1 MVQVTPSSIH
11 RVAISKTRR
20 KKEIASAL
28 KNSISNVKTFFQH
41 PDDELFGHYKR
52 QVTNAVLQILLKE
65 FPEKMKFWR
74 SCHQAVIAVNKKKD
88 IFVLLGN
95 KDTCNFPIQVQVD
108 VCGEDLECIFVN
120 RNDYSPQDPDTR
132 KITGNMKKRIEQEE
146 ERRKAQA
153 YSSPSFIRKL
163 TSCCSPPTP
172 DYSRTNSCILY
183 KFTKELSDFNQLMN
197 QETLS
202 SLNIAP
208 ESEKSPMVTIGVP
221 VFLGTQA

>member
-1 MVQVTPSSIH
+1 M
-11 RVAISKTRR
+11 
-20 KKEIASAL
+20 
-28 KNSISNVKTFFQH
+28 KTFFQH

-52 QVTNAVLQILLKE
+52 QVTTAVIQILLKE
-65 FPEKMKFWR
+65 FPEKMKFWG

-95 KDTCNFPIQVQVD
+95 KDTCNFPVQVQVD

-132 KITGNMKKRIEQEE
+132 KITDNMKKRIEQEE

-153 YSSPSFIRKL
+153 YSSSPSFIRQL
-163 TSCCSPPTP
+163 TSCCSPIGP
-172 DYSRTNSCILY
+172 DYSRTNSSILY
-183 KFTKELSDFNQLMN
+183 KFTNELSDFNKLMN

-202 SLNIAP
+202 SLNLSP
-208 ESEKSPMVTIGVP
+208 ESEKSLIAIGVP